1 MSADAVNT
9 ALKAQIL
16 AEALPYIRRFH
27 DKTIIIKYGGNAMTE
42 PALKAGFA
50 RDVVML
56 KLVGMNPVI
65 VHGGGPQ
72 IGDLLKKMGIQSEF
86 RQGMR
91 VTDERVMNVVEMV
104 LGELN
109 QEIVGLINQHG
120 GKAVGLTGQDGAFI
134 HARKM
139 LLKSETA
146 EGEFVDIGLVGEI
159 ERIDPEIIQ
168 LLDSRDFI
176 PVIAPIGV
184 GTEGEAYNI
193 NADLVAGKLA
203 ETLQA
208 EKLVL
213 MTNTVG
219 VLDKNGTLLTGLT
232 ASEIDGLF
240 ADGTISGGM
249 LPKIGS
255 ALDAVKNG
263 VKSSH
268 IIDGRVEHALL
279 LEVLTNEGVGTMIR
293 ADNTPPRY
301 DAKSPRNRGGLTMA
315 MKPGERRLQILQTL
329 AAMLEN
335 PRSEKVTTAALAAR
349 LDVSEAALYRHFA
362 SKAQMFEG
370 LIEFIET
377 TLFSFINKITNE
389 TTEGVAQA
397 EQTVVMLLSFAEKN
411 PGMTRVLIGEALVNE
426 DERLQAR
433 INQLTD
439 KLEASLRQSLR
450 IAQAANGW
458 HGDAQADAAV
468 LIAYV
473 LGRWQLFAKSGFKRT
488 PQEGWALQRKFLF
501 G

>member
-1 MSADAVNT
+1 MVVNDTKIRAAAPARARREVSAHLSRGPRQDGLSPIGVQFLQRPVSARIARLRPAPIFLIPTPPLFMSADAVNT

-72 IGDLLKKMGIQSEF
+72 IGDLLKTMGIHSEF

-91 VTDERVMNVVEMV
+91 VTDDKVMNVVEMV

-139 LLKSETA
+139 LLRSETNV
-146 EGEFVDIGLVGEI
+146 GEFVDLGLVGEI
-159 ERIDPEIIQ
+159 DRIDPELIQ

-184 GTEGEAYNI
+184 GPDGEAYNI

-203 ETLQA
+203 ETLRA

-232 ASEIDGLF
+232 ATEIDALF

-268 IIDGRVEHALL
+268 VIDGRVEHALL

-293 ADNTPPRY
+293 ADDTPPRY
-301 DAKSPRNRGGLTMA
+301 TAELHSV
-315 MKPGERRLQILQTL
+315 ER
-329 AAMLEN
+329 
-335 PRSEKVTTAALAAR
+335 
-349 LDVSEAALYRHFA
+349 EAA
-362 SKAQMFEG
+362 
-370 LIEFIET
+370 T
-377 TLFSFINKITNE
+377 
-389 TTEGVAQA
+389 
-397 EQTVVMLLSFAEKN
+397 
-411 PGMTRVLIGEALVNE
+411 
-426 DERLQAR
+426 
-433 INQLTD
+433 
-439 KLEASLRQSLR
+439 
-450 IAQAANGW
+450 
-458 HGDAQADAAV
+458 
-468 LIAYV
+468 
-473 LGRWQLFAKSGFKRT
+473 WQ
-488 PQEGWALQRKFLF
+488 
-501 G
+501 